1 MAQTQAARRGNDSE
15 PGSRAAHRRPWL
27 WVAVVVVL
35 VLALLLLVTP
45 VDEEPTRTSAAL
57 PDGKSTTLPID
68 REAADAL
75 QRPGDAARRLVGRIR
90 SGVEPYDLDAVATQ
104 AADYLA
110 DGRLADAHL
119 LYFFAAREGHT
130 PSALALGTMFD
141 PAYFDSAKSL
151 WDHPDPEQA
160 LKWYLV
166 AAESGD
172 PQASTR
178 LEALRAWVEERAE
191 AGDESARRLQLGWR

>member
-1 MAQTQAARRGNDSE
+1 MARSQAARRDDVSTPQGH
-15 PGSRAAHRRPWL
+15 GARRRPWL
-27 WVAVVVVL
+27 WAAVVVVL
-35 VLALLLLVTP
+35 VAALLLLVTP

-57 PDGKSTTLPID
+57 PDASSTLPID
-68 REAADAL
+68 REAARAL
-75 QRPGDAARRLVGRIR
+75 ERPGDAARALVARMR
-90 SGVEPYDLDAVATQ
+90 SGEEPYDLDAVAAQ

-151 WDHPDPEQA
+151 WEGPDPVQA
-160 LKWYLV
+160 LKWYQV
-166 AAESGD
+166 AVDGGD
-172 PQASTR
+172 AQASTR
-178 LEALRAWVEERAE
+178 LDALKAWVEERAA
-191 AGDESARRLQLGWR
+191 AGDESAQRLMLSWR